1 MLRLAFILIL
11 VFFIIAAFTG
21 IQPFSDWKDTA
32 FTSIS
37 NWWHDLVEKTDNA
50 TETGTITTIATTQAI
65 STASPS
71 RTSTQYTI
79 SNDFATIFNDY
90 RRSQG
95 RTPLIFTDD
104 LNRVAELRLAE
115 LKIDFSHNSRGGY
128 NLHLGENIVKGVYS
142 DEAAFYCWQGSPG
155 HNANMLDSE
164 YAYTGY
170 AIGGG
175 YAVQVFSE
183 YITINGVPQLPPGW
197 YWSD

>member
-1 MLRLAFILIL
+1 MLRFIFILVLIIL
-11 VFFIIAAFTG
+11 IILAFTG
-21 IQPFSDWKDTA
+21 VQPISDWKDSA
-32 FTSIS
+32 FTSVS

-50 TETGTITTIATTQAI
+50 TETGTITTGTTTLAI
-65 STASPS
+65 SVTSPS
-71 RTSTQYTI
+71 RTTSQYTVL
-79 SNDFATIFNDY
+79 NDFVTIFNDY

-95 RTPLIFTDD
+95 LGPLIFTDD

-115 LKIDFSHNSRGGY
+115 LKTDFSHYSRGGY
-128 NLHLGENIVKGVYS
+128 NLHLGENIVEGVYS
-142 DEAAFYCWQGSPG
+142 NEAAFYCWQGSPG

-164 YAYTGY
+164 YVYTGY

-183 YITINGVPQLPPGW
+183 YTTINGVPQLPPGW